1 MDALA
6 AVATKPNHPY
16 HAKRLYQYLSRFPM
30 ADRDLHWSEYLRR
43 RYASPTIHRL
53 LTWAEKLDAVNM
65 TRDAA
70 AELVVLFSLVLT
82 TVVRSDRDLAT
93 KALVLIGE
101 HHPDV
106 LFSHVVACLG
116 FNDPYL
122 PERVLAAAY
131 GTTLSLV
138 DSRQAT
144 SFRPLL
150 GDLAQKVYQ
159 QMFAPRARHATHH
172 TLMRDYALG
181 IIEVAQRAGCVNL
194 PKTAVRH
201 LSRPFANARSLFSSD
216 GTPDDSVKNAIGQAI
231 QMDFGNY
238 TIGGLIPNRANYDV
252 TKPDYVRVRAKIE
265 RRIFDLGYRDERFKN
280 AESEI
285 ARDYWNARDENKVDR
300 YGKKYSWI
308 AFFEM
313 WGERDAHRKLPDW
326 RQGSRTADCGVDPTF
341 PKSPPD
347 WTPALP
353 DLFGPPAASTEDWVA
368 GGYTPNWN
376 PLLVVP
382 EINGHQGDWVL
393 VEGYVQGADSPHD
406 RELFAF
412 LRGVFVA
419 KKDVDRLRSKFLSI
433 DYPGNQKIP
442 GGASEYYL
450 FGGEPGHRRNFAR
463 HLLKRDDK
471 YRRQMAEAFDE
482 YVHDYSAGEK
492 RSLSFKTA
500 VMFGEAIGDQE
511 ASALEYNVPTTRHI
525 PGVRVELPS
534 IHFAWES
541 YHSAHNTFSGFYIPA
556 PSLIQRLGLSCC
568 NREMDFFD
576 PSGRPATLYRQAGEG
591 YSGDMHKL
599 LYVRADLL
607 RRYLKETRQVL
618 VWCNWGERDWLK
630 KMEEHTLLPNEGRQR
645 VFQTHAHIHRS
656 FSQWIAK
663 DCVIQ

>member
-1 MDALA
+1 
-6 AVATKPNHPY
+6 
-16 HAKRLYQYLSRFPM
+16 
-30 ADRDLHWSEYLRR
+30 
-43 RYASPTIHRL
+43 
-53 LTWAEKLDAVNM
+53 
-65 TRDAA
+65 
-70 AELVVLFSLVLT
+70 
-82 TVVRSDRDLAT
+82 
-93 KALVLIGE
+93 
-101 HHPDV
+101 
-106 LFSHVVACLG
+106 
-116 FNDPYL
+116 
-122 PERVLAAAY
+122 
-131 GTTLSLV
+131 
-138 DSRQAT
+138 
-144 SFRPLL
+144 
-150 GDLAQKVYQ
+150 
-159 QMFAPRARHATHH
+159 
-172 TLMRDYALG
+172 
-181 IIEVAQRAGCVNL
+181 
-194 PKTAVRH
+194 
-201 LSRPFANARSLFSSD
+201 
-216 GTPDDSVKNAIGQAI
+216 
-231 QMDFGNY
+231 
-238 TIGGLIPNRANYDV
+238 
-252 TKPDYVRVRAKIE
+252 
-265 RRIFDLGYRDERFKN
+265 
-280 AESEI
+280 
-285 ARDYWNARDENKVDR
+285 
-300 YGKKYSWI
+300 
-308 AFFEM
+308 M